1 MALVKPDE
9 TIIGGGGT
17 TNTSQR
23 GIYITWN
30 KITDPTLLKSDFC
43 FYEYNPS
50 NPLSNKENP

>member
-17 TNTSQR
+17 TNPSQR

-30 KITDPTLLKSDFC
+30 NWNQYDKRSGI
-43 FYEYNPS
+43 
-50 NPLSNKENP
+50 

>member
-17 TNTSQR
+17 TNTPQR

-30 KITDPTLLKSDFC
+30 KITDPTLLGSDFC
-43 FYEYNPS
+43 FYEYNPN